1 MTAIAVYG
9 DDENVQGFFMVAVRA
24 DGESETPP
32 EGGSSETSYQEETPS
47 QDDQS
52 GTGSAGQDL
61 QAAGSNALL
70 WVMIMFFALALAA
83 GGSVVLEQRKR
94 RE

>member
-1 MTAIAVYG
+1 MYG

-32 EGGSSETSYQEETPS
+32 EGGSSETSSQEETPSQTPS

-83 GGSVVLEQRKR
+83 GGSVVLEQRKH

>member
-1 MTAIAVYG
+1 MCRASLWLPS
-9 DDENVQGFFMVAVRA
+9 VQM
-24 DGESETPP
+24 ESQKRPP
-32 EGGSSETSYQEETPS
+32 EGGSSETSSQEETPSQTPS